1 MKIYVYESV
10 FGCLTHAS
18 EADANPLD
26 PKLPLLPAYATPAPA
41 PPTEV
46 AECARYLMPSG
57 HVPAH
62 HADGEWAVQP
72 DWRDVPLWNTADGS
86 AMAITEPNV
95 TPDERG
101 ATAVPYPGPGYAWR
115 DGDWQEDPAL
125 QRELAEQT
133 AEQELIT
140 RQAEATAEIERIQP
154 AVVGGYAKAAD
165 VEALPLWQ
173 RYRYELPDVRSQPG
187 WPEQPAWPPRP
198 GEPATE

>member
-1 MKIYVYESV
+1 MNIYHIDAVT
-10 FGCLTHAS
+10 GCLLS
-18 EADANPLD
+18 KGEADSNPLD
-26 PKLPLLPAYATPAPA
+26 PKSPLLPAYATPVPA
-41 PPTEV
+41 PVTGEF
-46 AECARYLMPSG
+46 ECARYLTPSG

-62 HADGEWAVQP
+62 HADGKWVIQP

-86 AMAITEPNV
+86 AMVITEPNI

-101 ATAVPYPGPGYAWR
+101 ATAVPYPGPGHAWR
-115 DGDWQEDPAL
+115 DGHWQEDPAL

-133 AEQELIT
+133 AEQDLVA
-140 RQAEATAEIERIQP
+140 RQAEASAEIERIQP

-165 VEALPLWQ
+165 TQVLPLWQ

-187 WPEQPAWPPRP
+187 WPEQPAWPPHP